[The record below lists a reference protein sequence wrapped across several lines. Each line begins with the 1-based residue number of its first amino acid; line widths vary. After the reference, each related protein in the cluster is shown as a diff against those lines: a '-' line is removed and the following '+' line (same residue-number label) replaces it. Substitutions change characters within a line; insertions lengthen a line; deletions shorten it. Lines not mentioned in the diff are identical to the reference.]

1 MQLPDQVRVVNVGLP
16 LFGDAVRQQGAEA
29 VDVDWQIPAGGRED
43 LVAALA
49 RLYGDAAAVVD
60 GANAEVLR
68 RLDDG
73 APLLV
78 RVGTAEREIPGMGPR
93 ALLHPGPPI
102 EWRDWC
108 DPLRRSARAVVMAE
122 GWASDPSEAERRISN
137 GDVRLSSASEHA
149 AAIPMASV
157 LGPSAPVLVVENPQG
172 GNLGFSGVNQGPGAT
187 PWFGVDTPEAVE
199 RLVFLREAVGPVLD
213 AAIRDTGPIDVFA
226 LVAQG
231 LQMGDD
237 AHMRIQAT
245 TNLFLRHLMA
255 SLAGV
260 DHPARVEVARFLS
273 SNHLLF
279 LNVAMAAAKAVADWA
294 SDIPGSSMVTG
305 MARNGTTFG
314 IRVSGTGGRWFVA
327 PAPWVG
333 DPLFHP
339 GYGPEDAAPDIGDSA
354 VLELLGLGGA
364 AAAASPAVAAFVGG
378 SMADAVATTEAV
390 ARICVGLSRR
400 FRLPYLDLRGSP
412 LGVDVRRVV
421 ETQVTPAITT
431 GILHR
436 DSGVGQIGAGVARAP
451 LGVFEE
457 AMLALD
463 VALR

>member
-1 MQLPDQVRVVNVGLP
+1 MEAAPRARRAVQLPDQVRVVNVGLP
-16 LFGDAVRQQGAEA
+16 LFADAVRQQGAEA

-108 DPLRRSARAVVMAE
+108 DPLRRSARAVVMAD

-187 PWFGVDTPEAVE
+187 SWFGVETSEAVE

-245 TNLFLRHLMA
+245 TNLFIRQLVPHLA
-255 SLAGV
+255 AAE
-260 DHPARVEVARFLS
+260 HPARVEVARHVS
-273 SNHLLF
+273 QNHLLF
-279 LNVAMAAAKAVADWA
+279 LNVA
-294 SDIPGSSMVTG
+294 
-305 MARNGTTFG
+305 
-314 IRVSGTGGRWFVA
+314 
-327 PAPWVG
+327 
-333 DPLFHP
+333 
-339 GYGPEDAAPDIGDSA
+339 
-354 VLELLGLGGA
+354 
-364 AAAASPAVAAFVGG
+364 
-378 SMADAVATTEAV
+378 
-390 ARICVGLSRR
+390 
-400 FRLPYLDLRGSP
+400 
-412 LGVDVRRVV
+412 
-421 ETQVTPAITT
+421 
-431 GILHR
+431 
-436 DSGVGQIGAGVARAP
+436 
-451 LGVFEE
+451 
-457 AMLALD
+457 
-463 VALR
+463 